1 MRKIVF
7 ILLTF
12 ISLNVFAQSDTFKVK
27 EGSFHHV
34 QGCVTIPAH
43 TDQNDLPMGVIKIIP
58 ENINEQQRMK
68 LKFEG
73 NLATGIE
80 VVQKEGETWVYVTA
94 RAVTF
99 IRIKHPD
106 FGVTEYYPPMEIEAN
121 QCYEMVLQNLDK
133 AHKSVFVA
141 INTEPSG
148 AYIFIDGKGYGHT
161 PNMITDVGEGEHE
174 LKLEKNGYES
184 LTKKLVVGVE
194 DIHVNE
200 TMKRIVAEEEKK
212 QIAQAQTE
220 EEERQ
225 EASENEEPE
234 IEDVNGFVFVDLGLP
249 SGVKWASCN
258 VGAESPDAYGSY
270 FAWGEPKTKTNFGSG
285 SMTKG
290 KDVTDIGGK
299 SRYDAARSNWGA
311 PWRMPTKAEF
321 QELADYCV
329 WEWVSLRGKKGYK
342 ITGPNDNIIFL
353 PAAGCKRGTSLSS
366 ANQYGYYWCSESYGP
381 HGDSACDLQFHS
393 NSISIHWNNRDY
405 GLSIRPVL

>member
-1 MRKIVF
+1 MKR
-7 ILLTF
+7 ILLIIFIF

-34 QGCVTIPAH
+34 KGCVTIPAH

-73 NLATGIE
+73 NLATDIE
-80 VVQKEGETWVYVTA
+80 VIQKEGETWVYVTA

-99 IRIKHPD
+99 LRIKHPD

-121 QCYEMVLQNLDK
+121 QCYELVLQNLANNQK
-133 AHKSVFVA
+133 EVFVA
-141 INTEPSG
+141 VNSDPIGTQ
-148 AYIFIDGKGYGHT
+148 IFIDGIVCGQT
-161 PNMITDVGEGEHE
+161 PNMITDIEEGEHE
-174 LKLEKNGYES
+174 LRLEKEGYNS
-184 LTKKLVVGVE
+184 LIKTFVVGEE
-194 DIHVNE
+194 DIHINE
-200 TMKRIVAEEEKK
+200 VLEMIASEEDKK
-212 QIAQAQTE
+212 QVAGSQSVSSGQ
-220 EEERQ
+220 ER
-225 EASENEEPE
+225 NDDEPI
-234 IEDVNGFVFVDLGLP
+234 IEDVNGYVFVDLGLP

-258 VGAESPDAYGSY
+258 VGAETPDEYGNY
-270 FAWGEPKTKTNFGSG
+270 YAWGETKTKSNYGSG
-285 SMTKG
+285 SITKG
-290 KDVTDIGGK
+290 KNITDVSGK

-311 PWRMPTKAEF
+311 PWRMPTQDEF

-353 PAAGCKRGTSLSS
+353 PAAGYKRGGSLSS
-366 ANQYGYYWCSESYGP
+366 ANQNGYYWCSESYGS
-381 HGDSACDLQFHS
+381 HGDSARDLQFHS

-405 GLSIRPVL
+405 GLSIRPVLQ